1 MNHLM
6 IDIETLGNKP
16 GAVIL
21 SIGAVEFDL
30 KTGKIGAI
38 FHQNIDID
46 SCIELGLKMD
56 KSTVLWWLNQ
66 SKEAQE
72 TITQHT
78 GNAVRN
84 VLRSFIHFCNDYNF
98 QNLKVWGNSARF
110 DLGILQGAFD
120 ACNLPMPWQYYNEC
134 DVRTL
139 VMFAPEI
146 KEAMIFEGIK
156 HYPIDDCKHQ
166 IKYCSE
172 IYDKLNLGFSE

>member
-1 MNHLM
+1 MNDLM

-16 GAVIL
+16 GSVIL
-21 SIGAVEFDL
+21 SIAAVEFDI
-30 KTGKIGAI
+30 KTGQIGSI

-56 KSTVLWWLNQ
+56 KSTIIWWLNQ
-66 SKEAQE
+66 PKEAQQ

-78 GNAVRN
+78 GNPLKN
-84 VLRSFIHFCNDYNF
+84 VLRYFIQWLNDYNL

-110 DLGILQGAFD
+110 DLGILAH
-120 ACNLPMPWQYYNEC
+120 ALEVCKMPISWHHYNEC

-146 KEAMIFEGIK
+146 KENMEFKGIK

-166 IKYCSE
+166 IKYCSA
-172 IYDKLNLGFSE
+172 IYQKLKF